1 MEHNDSNL
9 IEIIFE
15 RLTAIWF
22 MFSNK
27 LNYYVTFVEIGSKQ
41 TCFLTSRKS
50 FVCQD
55 ISATLKYFLFF
66 STFFKK
72 IAASCDL
79 EIALG
84 IFAVYTIFLLIVQ
97 SLWDMPACQIEG
109 GM

>member
-1 MEHNDSNL
+1 
-9 IEIIFE
+9 
-15 RLTAIWF
+15 
-22 MFSNK
+22 MFSK
-27 LNYYVTFVEIGSKQ
+27 KSNYYVTFVGVGSKQ

-50 FVCQD
+50 FVGQD
-55 ISATLKYFLFF
+55 ISATLKYFFL
-66 STFFKK
+66 K